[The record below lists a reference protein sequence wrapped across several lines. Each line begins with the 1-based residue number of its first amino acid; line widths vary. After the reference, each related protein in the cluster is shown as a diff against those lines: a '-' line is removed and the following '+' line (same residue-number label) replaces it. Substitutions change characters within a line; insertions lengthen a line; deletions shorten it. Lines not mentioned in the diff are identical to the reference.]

1 MSDQPSPQQ
10 RSEEYTAVYK
20 GSPPPIDDQHKEPII
35 DTKIGPRKKRYED
48 RLEG

>member
-20 GSPPPIDDQHKEPII
+20 GSPPPIDDQHKEPMAMIDKKII
-35 DTKIGPRKKRYED
+35 LMGK
-48 RLEG
+48 